1 MEGQAMST
9 GVCHQYTLALSEHER
24 EVLLNILEEVLKV
37 TQIEEHRTEAFRA
50 KEVVRSRER
59 ALESLLQK
67 IRAAGP
73 S

>member
-1 MEGQAMST
+1 M
-9 GVCHQYTLALSEHER
+9 HQYTLALNDHER
-24 EVLLNILEEVLKV
+24 EVLLDILEEALKV

-67 IRAAGP
+67 VRAART